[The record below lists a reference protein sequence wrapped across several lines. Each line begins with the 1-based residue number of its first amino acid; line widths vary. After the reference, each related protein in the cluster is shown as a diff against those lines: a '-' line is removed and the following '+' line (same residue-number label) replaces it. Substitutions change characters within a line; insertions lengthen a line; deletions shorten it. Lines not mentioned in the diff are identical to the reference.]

1 MELFL
6 GTRVEHTE
14 KFSKNRIFL
23 NENAKNHQN
32 LKVKFFGRG
41 CAPQGKEIAQNEC
54 LHVSH
59 FDTFKHVFL
68 IRTQFYYLC
77 VAVVRVRGDLKKS
90 ENCQKID
97 FLTWPEKA
105 LNDL

>member
-1 MELFL
+1 MGGPGKFDPRCVHHTDFFKKIETLWDKGHGRSNRFTCMELFL

-54 LHVSH
+54 YRLS
-59 FDTFKHVFL
+59 
-68 IRTQFYYLC
+68 
-77 VAVVRVRGDLKKS
+77 
-90 ENCQKID
+90 
-97 FLTWPEKA
+97 
-105 LNDL
+105 